1 MKAVTFSLK
10 KAIVCSVGFQTV
22 PIGQFFHQ
30 SAQREN
36 RHTLLFTQTKQQNER
51 QTQKSFG
58 LKHEP
63 NETGRNQ
70 TKTKENGRK
79 RTKTNESTN
88 RTKPR
93 PPPPEPPPQQ
103 TKPSVIE
110 RKRRRTDESARKR
123 TNRRTERNHAPPPTN
138 ETVRNRTK
146 TKENERKR
154 TKTNE
159 STNRTKPRP
168 PPEPQHTCS
177 SQKDTIGGYYISGTG
192 AWRRYQQLPG
202 ISDTL

>member
-36 RHTLLFTQTKQQNER
+36 RHTLLFTSSGKPSTSAPGTLVLWHLHQLWGFCARAIGTHGVPTLHSCNWRLSFFLFFLPASAWSASGFPKQHR
-51 QTQKSFG
+51 CTAS
-58 LKHEP
+58 
-63 NETGRNQ
+63 RNQ

-93 PPPPEPPPQQ
+93 PPPEPPP
-103 TKPSVIE
+103 T
-110 RKRRRTDESARKR
+110 
-123 TNRRTERNHAPPPTN
+123 H
-138 ETVRNRTK
+138 
-146 TKENERKR
+146 
-154 TKTNE
+154 
-159 STNRTKPRP
+159 
-168 PPEPQHTCS
+168 
-177 SQKDTIGGYYISGTG
+177 
-192 AWRRYQQLPG
+192 L
-202 ISDTL
+202 